1 VEHAQREEKKKKQK
15 TSDFVQN
22 KLDVRHASCTAILI
36 CTCGR
41 CTFPSKAPLSLLLL
55 AFYRYLVRMEDR
67 LRDLEVEN
75 RRLRAQLAELQAR
88 SSPSGSTSSEPSE
101 KDIRQQFDTQYDS
114 DSSSSEPPTPENPS
128 GTTLKIYPVFSKD
141 RVQVVA
147 SIFAS
152 DTVDT
157 TNLSLAEIS
166 SKVEAVKAAKKKKKP
181 HKKNAEAR
189 KRQKAAR
196 KQRKLLVVAQSDASV
211 LLPEGEQG
219 LRKLKLETRQKLLTR
234 FKEDIKTIEKPPHLE
249 EFISSVIGT
258 HKELESFY
266 LCDLG
271 CVIRQKDR
279 WDRALP
285 RIRPYYAV
293 KSNPDARVV
302 KTLMAMGAGFDCAS
316 KNEIVEV
323 LSLGAPPSD
332 IIFANPCKARSHI
345 LFAKE
350 KGVLRMTFDNA
361 QEVDKVHEIYP
372 EAHLVLRLLPD
383 DSHSSSPLG
392 SKFGAATSEW
402 APLMDKCI
410 ALKMNLIGVSFHVGS
425 GNWDTSAHTAAIN
438 LARQAFDLAASKG
451 LKFTLLDIGGGWPG
465 TDDGALNFDTIAT
478 AIKPQI
484 DELFP
489 PEVEVISEP
498 GRYFC
503 TEAYTLA
510 VSVISK
516 REKFLPSPEHT
527 EEQPVAPQRQILYYM
542 SEGLYGSFNNII
554 FDHFTPSPLLL
565 KQPQAS
571 SSGSSSQPPSSPTS
585 PAPYQHGDASGKQE
599 EHSIDSSL
607 THSKL
612 FGPTC
617 DSIDVIIPDIQL
629 PELEVGA
636 WLYFINMGAY
646 TASSASSFNG
656 FSLPNA
662 FHFVAL

>member
-1 VEHAQREEKKKKQK
+1 MDLESE
-15 TSDFVQN
+15 N
-22 KLDVRHASCTAILI
+22 K
-36 CTCGR
+36 
-41 CTFPSKAPLSLLLL
+41 
-55 AFYRYLVRMEDR
+55 R
-67 LRDLEVEN
+67 LRK
-75 RRLRAQLAELQAR
+75 QLAEMQALMA
-88 SSPSGSTSSEPSE
+88 SGATGSVGKDGRAMLDASEDSEDFSSEPV
-101 KDIRQQFDTQYDS
+101 
-114 DSSSSEPPTPENPS
+114 TPDNPA
-128 GTTLKIYPVFSKD
+128 GTTLRIYPVFSHDNK
-141 RVQVVA
+141 VQVVA
-147 SIFAS
+147 STVAS
-152 DTVDT
+152 DVDSLR
-157 TNLSLAEIS
+157 LSEIS
-166 SKVEAVKAAKKKKKP
+166 SKVDGGAKAAAKKKKKA
-181 HKKNAEAR
+181 HKKTAEQR
-189 KRQKAAR
+189 KRKKAAR
-196 KQRKLLVVAQSDASV
+196 RQRKLLVVAQSDASV
-211 LLPEGEQG
+211 LLPEGESS
-219 LRKLKLETRQKLLTR
+219 LRKVKLETRAKLTAR
-234 FKEDIKTIEKPPHLE
+234 FKDDIKTIEKPPHLE
-249 EFISSVIGT
+249 EFISSVIAN
-258 HKELESFY
+258 HKDLESFY

-302 KTLMAMGAGFDCAS
+302 KTLMVMGAGFDCAS

-332 IIFANPCKARSHI
+332 IIFANPCKAKSHI

-361 QEVDKVHEIYP
+361 QEIDKIYELYP

-383 DSHSSSPLG
+383 DSHSTSPLG
-392 SKFGAATSEW
+392 SKFGAAISEW
-402 APLMDKCI
+402 ETLMDKCI
-410 ALKMNLIGVSFHVGS
+410 ALKMKLIGVSFHVGS
-425 GNWDTSAHTAAIN
+425 GNYDTSAHTAAIN
-438 LARQAFDLAASKG
+438 LARQAFDLAESKG

-465 TDDGALNFDTIAT
+465 TDDGALNFDTIAE
-478 AIKPQI
+478 AIGPQI
-484 DELFP
+484 DQLFP
-489 PEVEVISEP
+489 SDVEVISEP

-516 REKFLPSPEHT
+516 REKFLPPPENT
-527 EEQPVAPQRQILYYM
+527 EDGDNNGDGSSAAPQRQLLYYM
-542 SEGLYGSFNNII
+542 AEGLYGSFNNII

-565 KQPQAS
+565 KQPGSASGTATPS
-571 SSGSSSQPPSSPTS
+571 SSGANNT
-585 PAPYQHGDASGKQE
+585 APGVVDHSISDAASG
-599 EHSIDSSL
+599 HVHVDSTL

-636 WLYFINMGAY
+636 WLYFVNMGAY
-646 TASSASSFNG
+646 TAASASSFNG

>member
-1 VEHAQREEKKKKQK
+1 
-15 TSDFVQN
+15 
-22 KLDVRHASCTAILI
+22 
-36 CTCGR
+36 
-41 CTFPSKAPLSLLLL
+41 
-55 AFYRYLVRMEDR
+55 MEDR
-67 LRDLEVEN
+67 LKDLEAEN
-75 RRLRAQLAELQAR
+75 RRLRAQLADFQAR
-88 SSPSGSTSSEPSE
+88 MSPSSGATSPGEDRDPRHTYES
-101 KDIRQQFDTQYDS
+101 YDS
-114 DSSSSEPPTPENPS
+114 DSSSSEPPTPDNPS
-128 GTTLKIYPVFSKD
+128 GTTLRVYPLFQDD
-141 RVQVVA
+141 RVHVVA
-147 SIFAS
+147 S
-152 DTVDT
+152 TVHDGRSELT
-157 TNLSLAEIS
+157 TSIPLSEIS
-166 SKVEAVKAAKKKKKP
+166 SKVETKSRKKKKH
-181 HKKNAEAR
+181 HKKNAETR
-189 KRQKAAR
+189 KRYKAAR
-196 KQRKLLVVAQSDASV
+196 KQRKLLIVAQSDASV

-219 LRKLKLETRQKLLTR
+219 LLKLKLETRQKLLTR
-234 FKEDIKTIEKPPHLE
+234 YKDDIKTIEKPPHLE
-249 EFISSVIGT
+249 EFIASVISR

-302 KTLMAMGAGFDCAS
+302 KTLLVMGAGFDCAS

-323 LSLGAPPSD
+323 MHLGASADD
-332 IIFANPCKARSHI
+332 IIFANPCKAPSHI

-350 KGVLRMTFDNA
+350 KGVCRMTFDNA
-361 QEVDKVHEIYP
+361 EEVDKIHEIYP

-383 DSHSSSPLG
+383 DSRSSSPLG
-392 SKFGAATSEW
+392 SKFGAAVSEW
-402 APLMDKCI
+402 GPLMDKCI
-410 ALKMNLIGVSFHVGS
+410 ALKMKLIGVSFHVGS
-425 GNWDTSAHTAAIN
+425 GSYDTSAHEAAIV
-438 LARQAFDLAASKG
+438 LAKQAFDLAASKG

-465 TDDGALNFDTIAT
+465 TDDGPLNFDSIASV
-478 AIKPQI
+478 IKPQI
-484 DELFP
+484 DTLFP

-516 REKFLPSPEHT
+516 REKFMPSPDHT
-527 EEQPVAPQRQILYYM
+527 EESPVAPQRQILYYM

-565 KQPQAS
+565 KQPVPSSSSAS
-571 SSGSSSQPPSSPTS
+571 SSTPASASTS
-585 PAPYQHGDASGKQE
+585 PAPSRNKETKETKE
-599 EHSIDSSL
+599 EHSVDSSL

-617 DSIDVIIPDIQL
+617 DSIDVIIPDIKL

-636 WLYFINMGAY
+636 WLYFVNMGAY
-646 TASSASSFNG
+646 TAASASSFNG

>member
-1 VEHAQREEKKKKQK
+1 
-15 TSDFVQN
+15 
-22 KLDVRHASCTAILI
+22 
-36 CTCGR
+36 
-41 CTFPSKAPLSLLLL
+41 
-55 AFYRYLVRMEDR
+55 MEDR
-67 LRDLEVEN
+67 IGQLETEN
-75 RRLRAQLAELQAR
+75 KRLRKQLAEMQALMA
-88 SSPSGSTSSEPSE
+88 SGALNVTGKESPNSLETSEDSESGSSEPVS
-101 KDIRQQFDTQYDS
+101 
-114 DSSSSEPPTPENPS
+114 PTNPA
-128 GTTLKIYPVFSKD
+128 GTTLRIYPVFSEDK
-141 RVQVVA
+141 VHVVA
-147 SIFAS
+147 S
-152 DTVDT
+152 TVADDSMSLAG
-157 TNLSLAEIS
+157 LSLAEIS
-166 SKVEAVKAAKKKKKP
+166 SKVEAAKAASKKKKKA
-181 HKKNAEAR
+181 HKKTAEQR

-196 KQRKLLVVAQSDASV
+196 RQRKLLIVAQSDASV
-211 LLPEGEQG
+211 LLPEGESS
-219 LRKLKLETRQKLLTR
+219 LRKVKLDARAKLAAR
-234 FKEDIKTIEKPPHLE
+234 FKDDIKTIEKPPHLE
-249 EFISSVIGT
+249 EFISTVIKG
-258 HKELESFY
+258 HKDLESFY

-302 KTLMAMGAGFDCAS
+302 KTLMVMGAGFDCAS

-332 IIFANPCKARSHI
+332 IIFANPCKAKSHI

-350 KGVLRMTFDNA
+350 KGVVRMTFDNA
-361 QEVDKVHEIYP
+361 QEIDKIQEIYP

-383 DSHSSSPLG
+383 DSHSTSPLG
-392 SKFGAATSEW
+392 SKFGAAIDEW
-402 APLMDKCI
+402 GPLMDRCI
-410 ALKMNLIGVSFHVGS
+410 QLKMKLIGVSFHVGS
-425 GNWDTSAHTAAIN
+425 GNYDTSAHTAAIK
-438 LARQAFDLAASKG
+438 LARQAFDLAESKG

-465 TDDGALNFDTIAT
+465 TDDSGLNFDTIAE
-478 AIKPQI
+478 AIGPQI
-484 DELFP
+484 DKLFP

-516 REKFLPSPEHT
+516 REKFLPPPE
-527 EEQPVAPQRQILYYM
+527 QGDDADPNAAPAAPQRQILYYM
-542 SEGLYGSFNNII
+542 AEGLYGSFNNII

-565 KQPQAS
+565 KQP
-571 SSGSSSQPPSSPTS
+571 GT
-585 PAPYQHGDASGKQE
+585 ASGAT
-599 EHSIDSSL
+599 SGTATPSTSGNAPGSLDSAIADAASGHVHVDSTL

-636 WLYFINMGAY
+636 WLYFVNMGAY
-646 TASSASSFNG
+646 TAASASSFNG

>member
-1 VEHAQREEKKKKQK
+1 
-15 TSDFVQN
+15 
-22 KLDVRHASCTAILI
+22 
-36 CTCGR
+36 
-41 CTFPSKAPLSLLLL
+41 
-55 AFYRYLVRMEDR
+55 MEDR
-67 LRDLEVEN
+67 IKDLEAEN
-75 RRLRAQLAELQAR
+75 RRLRAQLAEFQAR
-88 SSPSGSTSSEPSE
+88 GTLSPTPLSPSESREQRNGE
-101 KDIRQQFDTQYDS
+101 DNYDS
-114 DSSSSEPPTPENPS
+114 DSSSSEPPTPDNPS
-128 GTTLKIYPVFSKD
+128 GTTLKVYPVFSQD

-147 SIFAS
+147 STVAS
-152 DTVDT
+152 GE
-157 TNLSLAEIS
+157 LASLKISEIS
-166 SKVEAVKAAKKKKKP
+166 SKVETEKEKKAKKKKK
-181 HKKNAEAR
+181 HKKNAAIR

-196 KQRKLLVVAQSDASV
+196 KQRKLLIVAQSDASV

-219 LRKLKLETRQKLLTR
+219 LRKLKLDTRLKLQGR
-234 FKEDIKTIEKPPHLE
+234 FKDDIKTIEKPPHLE
-249 EFISSVIGT
+249 EFISSVISK

-302 KTLMAMGAGFDCAS
+302 KTLMVMGAGFDCAS

-332 IIFANPCKARSHI
+332 IIFANPCKAPSHI

-361 QEVDKVHEIYP
+361 QEVDKIREIYP

-383 DSHSSSPLG
+383 DSRSSSPLG
-392 SKFGAATSEW
+392 SKFGAAVSEW
-402 APLMDKCI
+402 GPLMDKCI
-410 ALKMNLIGVSFHVGS
+410 ALNMKLIGVSFHVGS
-425 GNWDTSAHTAAIN
+425 GSYDTSAHEAAIT
-438 LARQAFDLAASKG
+438 LARSAFDLAASKG

-465 TDDGALNFDTIAT
+465 TDDGPLNFDTIAT

-484 DELFP
+484 DDLFP
-489 PEVEVISEP
+489 PDVEVISEP

-516 REKFLPSPEHT
+516 REKFLPAPDQT
-527 EEQPVAPQRQILYYM
+527 DEEAPQAPQRQILYYM
-542 SEGLYGSFNNII
+542 AEGLYGSFNNII

-565 KQPQAS
+565 KQPTAS
-571 SSGSSSQPPSSPTS
+571 SSNSGSSNPTS
-585 PAPYQHGDASGKQE
+585 PQPTSPVQNHKAE

-629 PELEVGA
+629 PELDVGA

-646 TASSASSFNG
+646 TAASASSFNG

>member
-1 VEHAQREEKKKKQK
+1 MEERIKDLE
-15 TSDFVQN
+15 SEN
-22 KLDVRHASCTAILI
+22 K
-36 CTCGR
+36 
-41 CTFPSKAPLSLLLL
+41 
-55 AFYRYLVRMEDR
+55 R
-67 LRDLEVEN
+67 LRK
-75 RRLRAQLAELQAR
+75 QLAEMQASMASGGGGK
-88 SSPSGSTSSEPSE
+88 SSSDSRGYLDASEDSESGSSEPVSP
-101 KDIRQQFDTQYDS
+101 DNG
-114 DSSSSEPPTPENPS
+114 PA
-128 GTTLKIYPVFSKD
+128 GTTLRIYPVFSQDK
-141 RVQVVA
+141 VHVVA
-147 SIFAS
+147 STVAS
-152 DTVDT
+152 VEED
-157 TNLSLAEIS
+157 SLEGLTPGEIS
-166 SKVEAVKAAKKKKKP
+166 SKVEAAAAKKAAKKKKKA
-181 HKKNAEAR
+181 HKKTAEQR

-196 KQRKLLVVAQSDASV
+196 RQRKLLIVAQSDASV
-211 LLPEGEQG
+211 LLPEGEQS
-219 LRKLKLETRQKLLTR
+219 LRKVKLDARAKLAAR
-234 FKEDIKTIEKPPHLE
+234 FKDDIKTIEKPPHLE
-249 EFISSVIGT
+249 EFISTVIKG

-271 CVIRQKDR
+271 CVMRQKDR

-302 KTLMAMGAGFDCAS
+302 KTLMVMGAGFDCAS

-323 LSLGAPPSD
+323 LSLGAPPAD
-332 IIFANPCKARSHI
+332 IIFANPCKAKSHI

-361 QEVDKVHEIYP
+361 QELDKIAEIYP

-383 DSHSSSPLG
+383 DSHSTSPLG
-392 SKFGAATSEW
+392 SKFGAAASEW
-402 APLMDKCI
+402 EALMDRCI
-410 ALKMNLIGVSFHVGS
+410 ALKLKLIGVSFHVGS
-425 GNWDTSAHTAAIN
+425 GNYDTSAHTAAIN
-438 LARQAFDLAASKG
+438 LSRQAFDLAESKG
-451 LKFTLLDIGGGWPG
+451 LNFTLLDIGGGWPG
-465 TDDGALNFDTIAT
+465 TDDAGLNFDTIAE
-478 AIKPQI
+478 AIGPQI
-484 DELFP
+484 DKLFP

-516 REKFLPSPEHT
+516 REKFLPAPTDENDNGSEPA
-527 EEQPVAPQRQILYYM
+527 APQRQILYYM
-542 SEGLYGSFNNII
+542 AEGLYGSFNNII

-565 KQPQAS
+565 KQPN
-571 SSGSSSQPPSSPTS
+571 SSGTATPSTSSTQVPGSMD
-585 PAPYQHGDASGKQE
+585 AAIADAASG
-599 EHSIDSSL
+599 HVHVDSTL

-636 WLYFINMGAY
+636 WLYFVNMGAY
-646 TASSASSFNG
+646 TAASASSFNG